1 MRSVLR
7 SRVRHGRTVAMLAAV
22 AVVGLGV
29 SSGVGATTVPDDTTE
44 NAGSPDGNATTAGSP
59 TTAPDGTTA
68 GTTGSAEATSDPCA
82 VVSAPTDP
90 VSSGPTD
97 TATTGTATDVSG
109 TEVADTPP
117 TDTGGSTATSAS
129 PTPLELT
136 LTDSAIDGLPD
147 DLTAGVAD
155 VTVTDETASSG
166 GEVNFTLV
174 EPGTEAATFV
184 EDLAVLFEG
193 GPFPDSFLNTSGT
206 TGGMVTIAEGEYI
219 VWIDLA
225 ANEDRPSTVED
236 IVTAPLTVTAGDPMP
251 VIPDTNDRVRSGDYL
266 FDADIVPCDSTIT
279 FTNSSDNQ
287 FHHVIVV
294 DFGTNDPVLVEENLP
309 ALLDSG
315 PDSPPP
321 TGIDMSQVN
330 FDFANS
336 GVFGPDASG
345 TFEADF
351 QQGNTYA
358 LLCFIQDREGG
369 APHAIQHQMYDV
381 ITVGT

>member
-1 MRSVLR
+1 MV
-7 SRVRHGRTVAMLAAV
+7 AAV
-22 AVVGLGV
+22 AVAGLV
-29 SSGVGATTVPDDTTE
+29 VASGVGATTVPDDTTE
-44 NAGSPDGNATTAGSP
+44 TTAESATTAPEGTTAGSA
-59 TTAPDGTTA
+59 TTAPAGTTA
-68 GTTGSAEATSDPCA
+68 GTTGSADPTGDPCA

-90 VSSGPTD
+90 MSSGPTG
-97 TATTGTATDVSG
+97 TAPTGTATDVTG

-117 TDTGGSTATSAS
+117 TDTGGSTGTFAS
-129 PTPLELT
+129 PTPVELT

-174 EPGTEAATFV
+174 EPGTEAATFA
-184 EDLAVLFEG
+184 EDLSALFEG

-206 TGGMVTIAEGEYI
+206 TGGMITLAEGEYI

-236 IVTAPLTVTAGDPMP
+236 IVTAPLTVAAGDPMP

-294 DFGTNDPVLVEENLP
+294 DFGTNDPLVVEQNLP
-309 ALLDSG
+309 ALLESG

-321 TGIDMSQVN
+321 PGMDMSQIN
-330 FDFANS
+330 FEFANS
-336 GVFGPDASG
+336 GVFGPGASG

-381 ITVGT
+381 ITIGN